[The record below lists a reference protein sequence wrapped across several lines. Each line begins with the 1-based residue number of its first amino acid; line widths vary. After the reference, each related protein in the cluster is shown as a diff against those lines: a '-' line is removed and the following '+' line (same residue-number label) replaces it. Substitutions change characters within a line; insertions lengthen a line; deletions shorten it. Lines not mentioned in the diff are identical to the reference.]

1 MRRLPVW
8 FAVLVIAAL
17 PIVSVDLQGAQAPAA
32 SGSTSKPKSMIANG
46 AVTAVALDSVTVKG
60 KAGEWKF
67 TINKE
72 TSVTARGATHKS
84 LALKKE
90 EKASTLAEYVKVGA
104 DVSVTYHEMGT
115 NKIAEAIRVLNT
127 VPIK

>member
-8 FAVLVIAAL
+8 FVALVIAVL
-17 PIVSVDLQGAQAPAA
+17 PIVSVAAQAPAA
-32 SGSTSKPKSMIANG
+32 TSKPKSIIANG
-46 AVTAVALDSVTVKG
+46 AVTAVALNTFTVKG
-60 KAGEWKF
+60 KAGEWTF
-67 TINKE
+67 TIDKD

-90 EKASTLAEYVKVGA
+90 DKASTIGEYVKVGA
-104 DVSVTYHEMGT
+104 DVSVTYHEAGA
-115 NKIAEAIRVLNT
+115 NKIAEQVRVLNT

>member
-8 FAVLVIAAL
+8 FAALVIAAM
-17 PIVSVDLQGAQAPAA
+17 PIVSVAAQAPA
-32 SGSTSKPKSMIANG
+32 GPTTTSKPKSIIANG
-46 AVTAVALDSVTVKG
+46 AVTAVTLDSLTVKG

-67 TINKE
+67 TVDKD

-90 EKASTLAEYVKVGA
+90 EKASTLTEYIKVGA
-104 DVSVTYHEMGT
+104 DVSVTYHEMGA
-115 NKIAEAIRVLNT
+115 NKIAESIRVLGA